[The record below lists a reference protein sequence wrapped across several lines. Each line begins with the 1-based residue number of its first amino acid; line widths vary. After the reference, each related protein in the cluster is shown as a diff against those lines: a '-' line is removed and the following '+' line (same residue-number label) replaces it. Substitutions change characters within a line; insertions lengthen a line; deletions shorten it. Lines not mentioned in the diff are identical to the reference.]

1 MSNILPKKSW
11 HVGRPENL
19 KRVRSDEER
28 DRISKEKSE
37 ILEESQLRKRRLDL
51 LRANKPKTNSQP
63 EHLEIFKN
71 DCELNNFLNSHT
83 IKSKSEAEK
92 EQRERDYKE
101 SCLQM
106 NGIFDS
112 RKKIS
117 GEENRK
123 QSIEDP
129 ARLFMKPSYFEKNT
143 K

>member
-1 MSNILPKKSW
+1 MSNILPKKCW

-19 KRVRSDEER
+19 KRMRSDEER

-71 DCELNNFLNSHT
+71 DSELNNFLNSHT
-83 IKSKSEAEK
+83 QKSKSEVVK

-101 SCLQM
+101 SCLQT
-106 NGIFDS
+106 NSIFIS
-112 RKKIS
+112 SKKIT
-117 GEENRK
+117 GVEKRK
-123 QSIEDP
+123 QSLEDP
-129 ARLFMKPSYFEKNT
+129 ARLFMKPSYFVKDT